1 MSWLTNFVRPKLR
14 ALIKKS
20 DSPNNLWIKCNNH
33 SYQRSYD
40 KE

>member
-20 DSPNNLWIKCNNH
+20 DSPNNPYGTGLKIIAP
-33 SYQRSYD
+33 
-40 KE
+40 E